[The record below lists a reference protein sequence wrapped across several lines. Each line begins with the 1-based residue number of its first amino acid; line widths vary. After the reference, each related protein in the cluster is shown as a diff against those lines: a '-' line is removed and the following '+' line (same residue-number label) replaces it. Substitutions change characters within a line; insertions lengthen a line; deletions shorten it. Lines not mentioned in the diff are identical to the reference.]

1 MHDLQT
7 VSIHHRSLSPS
18 GARSDRT
25 LVFHRNAVATQ
36 TKRINQPLQRHWRG
50 QPLDASRLP
59 IHLYL

>member
-1 MHDLQT
+1 
-7 VSIHHRSLSPS
+7 
-18 GARSDRT
+18 
-25 LVFHRNAVATQ
+25 VFHRNAVATQ